1 MNKSEKS
8 LLAKLGELAR
18 AAEANSIIQ
27 EAIVKAETEL
37 RQDPSKLGAT
47 VQIPLSIFGKGIPA
61 SIKSCRVFALREN
74 TPFKTERHPNS
85 HQRVLSLKGT
95 GEVRVVEEGN
105 PWTARLRSDPD
116 APIEEHWATL
126 QENVWHQPVAGP
138 EGWVVLTF
146 HTAPEGESLDEYR
159 D

>member
-1 MNKSEKS
+1 MNKREKS

-18 AAEANSIIQ
+18 ATAANSIIQ
-27 EAIVKAETEL
+27 EALVKAETEL
-37 RQDPSKLGAT
+37 RQNPSKLGTT

-61 SIKSCRVFALREN
+61 AIKSCRVFALRAN

-85 HQRVLSLKGT
+85 HQRVLSIKGT
-95 GEVRVVEEGN
+95 GEVRVLEEEN
-105 PWTARLRSDPD
+105 PWTARLRSDSD
-116 APIEEHWATL
+116 APIEERWATL

-138 EGWVVLTF
+138 EGWGVLTF
-146 HTAPEGESLDEYR
+146 HTAPDGESLDEYR